1 MQFVKTNPR
10 KKKAQMSKG
19 KIHFVLKVPRKK
31 KQPQKNPVLAA
42 STSARSPAREI
53 KICEFENIVNIPTF
67 LG

>member
-1 MQFVKTNPR
+1 M
-10 KKKAQMSKG
+10 
-19 KIHFVLKVPRKK
+19 
-31 KQPQKNPVLAA
+31 LAA